1 MDCNSCKE
9 KHVEPVPY
17 IVHESSMARNERT
30 IKRLAIALVIAILV
44 IFASNALWLYEWS
57 QYDYYGENT
66 AVEAEDGT
74 ANYIGNDGRIIFG
87 PYGDE

>member
-44 IFASNALWLYEWS
+44 IFASNALWLYECS
-57 QYDYYGENT
+57 QYDYYGEQAT
-66 AVEAEDGT
+66 VEAEDGT

-87 PYGDE
+87 LDGDE